1 MLKYIAFRLAGWVVP
16 RVPQRLGYTVVNVLA
31 WVLSL
36 LPLAA
41 NRAVRAN
48 LRQVQCAVRAMA
60 DEREIRRL
68 ARAALRNNIINYY
81 ELFLLPRIALE
92 EIHQRVTI
100 HGWENLYRAQAAA
113 KGLILTT
120 AHFGNFNLAG
130 QITRY
135 YRVPVT
141 VVAEDLEPPQFY
153 EYVTRLRSAHGLKFV
168 PLGQSLRP
176 IVRALRANEAVG
188 LAADRDASGGGEW
201 LPFFGRLA
209 RIPVGHVKLALRTG
223 APILPCFVVRESNNH
238 CQGYIE
244 EPLFLT
250 PSGDFQRDVR
260 EGAQR
265 IVALLERYIRAYP
278 DQWLAFQPIWDGVG
292 PPDEECAG

>member
-1 MLKYIAFRLAGWVVP
+1 MLKYIAFRLAGFVVP
-16 RVPQRLGYTVVNVLA
+16 RIPQRIGYVLMGVLA
-31 WVLSL
+31 WVISL

-41 NRAVRAN
+41 NRAVVAN
-48 LRQVQCAVRAMA
+48 LRQVLRA
-60 DEREIRRL
+60 ERVEASDQEVQRL

-81 ELFLLPRIALE
+81 ELFLLPHISLE

-100 HGWENLYRAQAAA
+100 HGWENLHRAQAAA
-113 KGLILTT
+113 RGLILTT

-130 QITRY
+130 QIASY

-141 VVAEDLEPPQFY
+141 VVAEDLEPPRFY
-153 EYVTRLRSAHGLKFV
+153 EYVTSLRAIHGLKFV
-168 PLGQSLRP
+168 PVGQSLRP

-209 RIPVGHVKLALRTG
+209 RIPVGPVKLALRTG
-223 APILPCFVVRESNNH
+223 APILPCFVVREANNH

-260 EGAQR
+260 EGTQR
-265 IVALLERYIRAYP
+265 ILALLERYIRAYP
-278 DQWLAFQPIWDGVG
+278 DQWLAFQAIWDNTG
-292 PPDEECAG
+292 PPTT